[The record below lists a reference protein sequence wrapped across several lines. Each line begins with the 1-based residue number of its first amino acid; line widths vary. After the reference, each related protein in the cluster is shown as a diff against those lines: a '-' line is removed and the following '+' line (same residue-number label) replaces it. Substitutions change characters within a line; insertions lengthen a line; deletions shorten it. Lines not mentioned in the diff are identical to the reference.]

1 MFRRCLSALFWC
13 NRTPV
18 LETRRCGMP
27 PRYLLKV
34 PMLSRSQKEK
44 WSRWWTGAMSRL
56 PRSIS
61 KFSLPLNSF
70 KHMMGSL
77 AKWKRGL
84 SLDCTTRNF
93 FLQRSKHGRS
103 RGKAVKFSWKLFHE
117 EIHFFLSVGPPLGVW
132 SHLKLNFISITRYD
146 LFLTFLRR
154 SEEILISLWRINAR
168 HAKLNFLLV
177 IADWF
182 IELFAPVVVG
192 RSYWSSI
199 SFSTFIWIPR

>member
-1 MFRRCLSALFWC
+1 
-13 NRTPV
+13 
-18 LETRRCGMP
+18 MP

-84 SLDCTTRNF
+84 SLNCTTRNF
-93 FLQRSKHGRS
+93 FFFTTFKAWTESWKS
-103 RGKAVKFSWKLFHE
+103 RKVFLEKFSRRNS
-117 EIHFFLSVGPPLGVW
+117 FFLSVGPPLGVW

-168 HAKLNFLLV
+168 HAKLNFLQV

-199 SFSTFIWIPR
+199 SFSTFIWIPL